1 MERST
6 SIGSLRGFTLI
17 ETIFV
22 IALVAVLATLGIT
35 LGARAVA
42 ASEKATCTSNL
53 RQLGSVVQAYLN
65 DHDGFYFPYREKS
78 AEGTMWYFGLETHG
92 GGAEGERELDRSAG
106 PLHQY
111 VEETGGI
118 EICPGFDYGDA
129 LYKPKFKGASWAYG
143 YNWHLGGGWS
153 GRHPMNVAQLSNRS
167 QVIVFADCAQANNF
181 QAPATADKPM
191 LEEFY
196 LINEEFKTIHFRH
209 NHAANFLFADG
220 HVEAR
225 KMLDGTRDERLK
237 SEHLGR
243 ITPSGSLEFL
253 K

>member
-1 MERST
+1 MNRCPHS
-6 SIGSLRGFTLI
+6 RGFTLI
-17 ETIFV
+17 ELIVV
-22 IALVAVLATLGIT
+22 IGLLAVLTTIGIAI
-35 LGARAVA
+35 GARAKA

-65 DHDGFYFPYREKS
+65 DNDNAYFPYKEKTS
-78 AEGTMWYFGLETHG
+78 AGTMWYFGLERNS
-92 GGAEGERELDRSAG
+92 GGAEGKRELDRSAG

-111 VEETGGI
+111 VVETGGI

-153 GRHPMNVAQLSNRS
+153 GRNPLRVTQLSNRS

-181 QAPATADKPM
+181 QAPASAEKPM

-196 LINEEFKTIHFRH
+196 LVNEEFKTIHFRH
-209 NHAANFLFADG
+209 NHAANFLYADG
-220 HVEAR
+220 HVEAH
-225 KMLDGTRDERLK
+225 KMLEGTKDERLK

-243 ITPSGSLEFL
+243 ITPVGSMEFL
-253 K
+253 R